1 MIARAGIRKKKGV
14 AVSMGI
20 LIMLAAAMFDVGL
33 TLLAGVGS
41 FYDRENDRLN
51 GAHYI
56 VRFMGNS
63 YQDEYLDYFLED
75 SRVESAETVEA
86 VMMNMASFPDGGV
99 ISPNFIPMDVMGS
112 TEGYEI
118 TEMTDITEIGDGM
131 AVYVPVFFKDMGY
144 RLGSRLILE
153 YNKQIL
159 EFRIAGFTQ
168 STWFQSSVSSLVD
181 IYVPQKTYDRLFELA
196 GGGYL
201 LRIRAKNQRDVET
214 IRQDFKE
221 NTDINIEAISLTSDV
236 MDFSIN
242 EMRQGS
248 TMVVSL
254 LSAVLFIFSFLMVLV
269 AVIVMRF
276 HIRNHIEAQMSSLG
290 AMSAIG
296 YTGNQLRWSIA
307 VEFLIIST
315 IGTVLG
321 AMASYAVIAGLGGI
335 ITSSVGVSWTGG
347 PHGSTDVVSALVIM
361 GIVLLVSVK
370 AAGRAAK
377 IPPIEA
383 LRGGMKTHSFEKN
396 YFPLERTAGKLPL
409 ALGAKNMMF
418 QKKTYLMV
426 GCIFTGVAFA
436 CGFAVITW
444 WNMGKDD
451 QLVRKLTGFEISDI
465 MVYAAPHTDYDALVS
480 EIEAMDGVRK
490 TNLYE
495 TGSAKVNG
503 ELLTCYLSDDYGKME
518 MVEVYEGS
526 FPKYDNEIAI
536 TGVLAKAWGKSVG
549 DTVSVQ
555 TEQGVAEYVI
565 SGLGQSMSNFGRQC
579 YLNLDGMK
587 RVSPFY
593 KKHTISVYLEP
604 GIVIE
609 DFIGKMEDRF
619 EVLSPSGSGS
629 TAENRR
635 EKDAAGKA
643 REKMAALLSSYG
655 VDSAQY
661 ALMVDGEI
669 VLSGSTDSF
678 VIDRIENNR
687 KLFVSNVDTIA
698 SSIGVMSVVILGGTF
713 FMIILVLYMVIRSIL
728 VRQRTEFGIY
738 KAMGY
743 TDRQLMEMIAS
754 SFLPISVGGTL
765 LGCILASLGVNRLAS
780 ALFEQLGIS
789 NLKMAI
795 NPWLMAGMGI
805 IIVAAAFAISMALA
819 RKIKGITV
827 YGLLTEE

>member
-1 MIARAGIRKKKGV
+1 MAVWLIARAGIRKKKGV

-33 TLLAGVGS
+33 TLLSGVKN
-41 FYDRENDRLN
+41 FYDRENERLN
-51 GAHYI
+51 GSHYI
-56 VRFMGNS
+56 VRFIGNS
-63 YQDEYLDYFLED
+63 YKDEYLDYFLKD
-75 SRVESAETVEA
+75 GRVESAETVEA

-99 ISPNFIPMDVMGS
+99 ISPDFIPIDGMAPA
-112 TEGYEI
+112 EGYEI
-118 TEMTDITEIGDGM
+118 TERTDTDDDM
-131 AVYVPVFFKDMGY
+131 AVYVPAFFKDMGY
-144 RLGSRLILE
+144 RLDGSLTLE

-159 EFRIAGFTQ
+159 EFRIAGFTR

-181 IYVPQKTYDRLFELA
+181 IYVPQKTYERLFEMV

-201 LRIRAKNQRDVET
+201 LRVRAKNQGDVEA

-321 AMASYAVIAGLGGI
+321 TLVSYAVIAGLGGI
-335 ITSSVGVSWTGG
+335 IASSVGVPWTGG
-347 PHGSTDVVSALVIM
+347 LHSITDAISALVIM

-383 LRGGMKTHSFEKN
+383 LRGGIKPHSFEKN
-396 YFPLERTAGKLPL
+396 YFPLERTAAKLPA
-409 ALGAKNMMF
+409 ALGIKYMMI

-436 CGFAVITW
+436 CGFAMITW

-465 MVYAAPHTDYDALVS
+465 MVYTAPHTDYDGLVS

-536 TGVLAKAWGKSVG
+536 TGVLAKAWGKAVG

-555 TEQGVAEYVI
+555 TEQGVAEYII

-587 RVSPFY
+587 RVFPFY

-609 DFIGKMEDRF
+609 DFIGKMEERF
-619 EVLSPSGSGS
+619 EVLSPSGYL
-629 TAENRR
+629 TKKHPK
-635 EKDAAGKA
+635 KDAARKA
-643 REKMAALLSSYG
+643 KEKMAALLASYG

-661 ALMVDGEI
+661 ALMADGEI

-678 VIDRIENNR
+678 VIERIENNR

-698 SSIGVMSVVILGGTF
+698 SSIGVMSAVILAGTF
-713 FMIILVLYMVIRSIL
+713 FMITLVLYMVIRSIL

-754 SFLPISVGGTL
+754 SFLPISAGGTL
-765 LGCILASLGVNRLAS
+765 LGCILASMGVNRLAS

-795 NPWLMAGMGI
+795 NPWMMAGMGML
-805 IIVAAAFAISMALA
+805 IVAAAFAISMALA